1 MLAKEEIIKILKDK
15 EVMLE
20 GHFLL
25 TSGRHSGQYMQCA
38 KLFQYADVSEVIC
51 KQLAEQFVDIKID
64 MVAGP
69 AIGGIIMAYEMGR
82 QLGVKNVFAEREN
95 GKMTFRRGFEISKG
109 ARVLV
114 TEDVVT
120 TGGSVK
126 EVMELIRSLGGEVV
140 GVGSVVDRSNG
151 AVDFGVPFQ
160 AALAMEVVSYDP
172 EGCPLCASGIPAV
185 KPGSRKM
192 KSTTPPQAAGYVG
205 YKRQN

>member
-1 MLAKEEIIKILKDK
+1 MLSREEIIEIFKEK

-25 TSGRHSGQYMQCA
+25 TSGRHSDKYMQCA
-38 KLFQYADVSEVIC
+38 RLFQYADVSEKIC
-51 KQLAEQFVDIKID
+51 AQLAGQFAGMDID

-95 GKMTFRRGFEISKG
+95 GKMTFRRGFEIPKG
-109 ARVLV
+109 ANVLV

-126 EVMELIRSLGGEVV
+126 EVMELIRSLGANVA

-151 AVDFGVPFQ
+151 AVDFGVPFR
-160 AALAMEVVSYDP
+160 AVLAMEVVSYDP
-172 EGCPLCASGIPAV
+172 DDCPLCREGIPAV
-185 KPGSRKM
+185 KPGSRKL
-192 KSTTPPQAAGYVG
+192 K
-205 YKRQN
+205 

>member
-1 MLAKEEIIKILKDK
+1 MLTREEVITIFKDK

-25 TSGRHSGQYMQCA
+25 TSGRHSNQYMQCA
-38 KLFQYADVSEVIC
+38 RLFQYADVSERIC
-51 KQLAEQFVDIKID
+51 GQLAEQFAGIEID

-82 QLGVKNVFAEREN
+82 QLGVKNVFAERED
-95 GKMTFRRGFEISKG
+95 GKMTFRRGFTIPQG
-109 ARVLV
+109 ANVLV

-126 EVMELIRSLGGEVV
+126 EVMELIRAHGGNVA

-151 AVDFGVPFQ
+151 NVDFGVPFK
-160 AALAMEVVSYDP
+160 AVLSVEVVSYAPDD
-172 EGCPLCASGIPAV
+172 CPLCAQGVPAV
-185 KPGSRKM
+185 KPGSRKA
-192 KSTTPPQAAGYVG
+192 K
-205 YKRQN
+205 